1 MSMPMFLLLL
11 LLLLLPLLPLHPMK
25 TTKLRPK
32 LDVKGGF
39 GSRREERWAGGSQ
52 GEK

>member
-1 MSMPMFLLLL
+1 MGMPISLILL
-11 LLLLLPLLPLHPMK
+11 LLLLLPLLPK
-25 TTKLRPK
+25 ETTKNCPK

-39 GSRREERWAGGSQ
+39 GSRREERRAGGSQ